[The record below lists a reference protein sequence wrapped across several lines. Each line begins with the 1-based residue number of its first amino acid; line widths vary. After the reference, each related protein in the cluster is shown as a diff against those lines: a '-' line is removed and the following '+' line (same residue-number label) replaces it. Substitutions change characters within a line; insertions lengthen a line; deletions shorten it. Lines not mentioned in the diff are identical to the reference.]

1 MNIYI
6 PIEVKARELEG
17 KTLLA
22 LAAAER
28 GHTVILGDKSSTRSL
43 AAKGV
48 LPPGILHNKSLT
60 PSEKTI
66 KLLDNLKKHGHVITC
81 QDEESGLI
89 DESYEPFARLRFS
102 EKSIQKT
109 DRVFGWGRHDTATL
123 KELFPELADKFVA
136 TGSPRVDFWRDD
148 LHSYYDSGPVS
159 EKAKSLKPF
168 ILISSNFSAFLNQN
182 RFFDVIARLRDANY
196 FDRNLEWEQHQ
207 YDNYA
212 YQSRLI
218 YEFIKL
224 IRRLSIQYPSI
235 NILVRPHPVES
246 SEGWKKI
253 LGTMPNVTVF
263 KEGAIGHWLKE
274 CELLIHNGCTT
285 AIEATA
291 FGKPRIAFRPIP
303 DSIEREIP
311 NNISFQAF
319 SVDEVFGFIDTI
331 LENSEAPDE
340 GKTGEVK
347 NKVLTERFANIEG
360 ALAADRMVN
369 EWEKFK
375 PHFANSQA
383 SADELIKRK
392 NSYYAAKKSISK
404 NLKKMVAGM
413 LRKRNDDQNKS
424 KKVKLDNYHKFPSF
438 TDEEYHRIKQDISR
452 SLNRFDGVIYRRLGE
467 KTIVLFS
474 K

>member
-60 PSEKTI
+60 PSEKAI

-102 EKSIQKT
+102 EESIQKT
-109 DRVFGWGRHDTATL
+109 DRVFGWGRHDTNAL
-123 KELFPELADKFVA
+123 KKLFPELADKFTA

-148 LHSYYDSGPVS
+148 LHAYYDSGPVS

-196 FDRNLEWEQHQ
+196 FDRTPEWEQHQ

-218 YEFIKL
+218 FEFIKL
-224 IRRLSIQYPSI
+224 IRRLSAQYPSI
-235 NILVRPHPVES
+235 NILVRPHPVETVS
-246 SEGWKKI
+246 GWKKA
-253 LGTMPNVTVF
+253 LGTFPNVHVIR
-263 KEGAIGHWLKE
+263 EGAIGNWLNE
-274 CELLIHNGCTT
+274 CALLVHNGCTT
-285 AIEATA
+285 AIEAAA
-291 FGKPRIAFRPIP
+291 FGKPRIAFRPLP
-303 DSIEREIP
+303 NPIERDIP
-311 NNISFQAF
+311 NKISYQ
-319 SVDEVFGFIDTI
+319 VFGIEECIDFVSKI
-331 LENSEAPDE
+331 LNKKNIQIKEDIQQSQKEILGMRFTNLEGTLAAERIVDVWEEIGVDLQNSHAHPKDIYLL
-340 GKTGEVK
+340 K
-347 NKVLTERFANIEG
+347 NGIKSVLKQQIQKYKKVLKPNIRNNRKLLKSDHKFAELTEYQIGSLIENIQSSTG
-360 ALAADRMVN
+360 
-369 EWEKFK
+369 KFK
-375 PHFANSQA
+375 NV
-383 SADELIKRK
+383 DRK
-392 NSYYAAKKSISK
+392 
-404 NLKKMVAGM
+404 
-413 LRKRNDDQNKS
+413 
-424 KKVKLDNYHKFPSF
+424 KF
-438 TDEEYHRIKQDISR
+438 
-452 SLNRFDGVIYRRLGE
+452 GE
-467 KTIVLFS
+467 KSYLLFN
-474 K
+474 KNVNY